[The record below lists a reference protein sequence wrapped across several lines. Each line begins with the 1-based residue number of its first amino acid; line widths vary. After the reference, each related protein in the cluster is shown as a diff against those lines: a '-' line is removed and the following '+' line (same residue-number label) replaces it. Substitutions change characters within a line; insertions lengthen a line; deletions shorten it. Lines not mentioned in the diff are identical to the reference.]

1 MTFEQLEIFISAAS
15 QPTFFDA
22 AEALHMTQPTLSK
35 QVMRLEQELEVKLF
49 DRSRRSAT
57 LTEAGKCFLPEARK
71 LLKQYRQSLQVLEPF
86 LPDHTLR
93 IGTLPILTQYHLTEA
108 FRDFSREHPDIQV
121 ILEEVEEAALA
132 DGFARGYY
140 DMIIAR
146 EQMAE
151 ADFPFETKACVL
163 AQDELTAVLPAS
175 HPLSEQPKVALSQLA
190 EGPFILMNP
199 YTSVHQLCICLFRE
213 NGLSPRILRTARAES
228 IISAVEIGEGISLLP
243 KSNLKVFRQ
252 LSSVAVPLN
261 PPVYLPVMLI
271 SKKGKNGNAARTFWE
286 VFFRSRRV

>member
-1 MTFEQLEIFISAAS
+1 MTFEQLEIVLSAAT

-35 QVMRLEQELEVKLF
+35 QVMKLEKELGVELF
-49 DRSRRSAT
+49 DRSRRSAS

-71 LLKQYRQSLQVLEPF
+71 LLKQYRQALQALEPF
-86 LPDHTLR
+86 LPERTLR
-93 IGTLPILTQYHLTEA
+93 IGTLPILTQYHLTEG

-132 DGFARGYY
+132 EGFARGYY

-146 EQMAE
+146 EQVAE
-151 ADFPFETKACVL
+151 AGFPFETKTCVL
-163 AQDELTAVLPAS
+163 AQDELTAVLPAA
-175 HPLSEQPKVALSQLA
+175 HPLSSQPAVSLSQLA

-199 YTSVHQLCICLFRE
+199 YTSVHQLCMGLFRE

-252 LSSVAVPLN
+252 LSCVAVPLN
-261 PPVYLPVMLI
+261 PPVCLPVVLI
-271 SKKGKNGNAARTFWE
+271 RKKEKNGSAARTFWE